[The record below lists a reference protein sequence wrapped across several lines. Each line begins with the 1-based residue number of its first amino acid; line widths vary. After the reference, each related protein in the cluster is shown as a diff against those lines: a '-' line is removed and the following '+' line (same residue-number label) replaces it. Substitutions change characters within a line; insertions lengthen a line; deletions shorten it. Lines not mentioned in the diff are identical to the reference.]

1 MMMSSIGNLPHLALC
16 ACLEQYREQVVLVS
30 EPLDVSEIST
40 FDQLLLSTVS
50 FQKI

>member
-30 EPLDVSEIST
+30 ELSEIST

>member
-16 ACLEQYREQVVLVS
+16 ACLEQYREQAVLVS
-30 EPLDVSEIST
+30 ELSEIST